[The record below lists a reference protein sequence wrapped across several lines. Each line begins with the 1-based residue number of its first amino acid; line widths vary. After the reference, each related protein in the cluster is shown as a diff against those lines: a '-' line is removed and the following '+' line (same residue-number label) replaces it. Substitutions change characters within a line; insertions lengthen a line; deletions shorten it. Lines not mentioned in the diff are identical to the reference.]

1 MASKFVS
8 CDTFVLMP
16 DVTAEKALI
25 FGKNSDRPQG
35 EVQEVIFV
43 PKTLHSK
50 SDLQC
55 TYIAIPQTEETYS
68 VILSKPAWMWG
79 AEMGVNE
86 YGVTIGNEAVWNR
99 LSDESHD
106 LQKRLL
112 GMDLLRLGLERSKN
126 ALEAL
131 NVITD
136 LLEKFGQGGPCSDII
151 PDFSYHNAFLIADHQ
166 EAWVLETADRFWV
179 AEKGVRN
186 ISNCMSIRTSIEKIH
201 PELKSHALEQ
211 KWWDGIEDF
220 DWKKV
225 IGGFTSGDLE
235 QPNERFDCGKR
246 LLEELSL
253 QKQFKVED
261 MRTVL
266 RDTESGIC
274 RDSKNAFPTTGSQ
287 ISLLTP
293 DPSNDCHWFTATSD
307 PRRSIFKLC
316 PGFDVLNAVDDD
328 SALSSH
334 TKSPILDPSKNQ
346 DPKERGHGLWQLH
359 AQVSNHRDVFDILK
373 VLEDMNAQR
382 PHRGQ
387 SNVFHEMVLRES
399 EILSQYLSKEGV
411 AN

>member
-179 AEKGVRN
+179 AEKKSMSEGVRN

-287 ISLLTP
+287 
-293 DPSNDCHWFTATSD
+293 
-307 PRRSIFKLC
+307 
-316 PGFDVLNAVDDD
+316 
-328 SALSSH
+328 
-334 TKSPILDPSKNQ
+334 
-346 DPKERGHGLWQLH
+346 
-359 AQVSNHRDVFDILK
+359 
-373 VLEDMNAQR
+373 
-382 PHRGQ
+382 
-387 SNVFHEMVLRES
+387 
-399 EILSQYLSKEGV
+399 
-411 AN
+411 